1 VGRLVYAGITS
12 LDGCIADTDGRFD
25 WAVPDEE
32 VHAFIND
39 RERAVGTYLFGR
51 RMYEEMAWWE
61 ADDRA
66 RDQVPEMRDFAQAWR
81 SIDKVVY
88 SRTLENVST
97 ARTRIERAFE
107 PDAVRWL
114 KTTAER
120 DLSVGG
126 PELAA
131 HALAAGLVDECHVY
145 VTPVV
150 VGGGKHFF
158 PDGVRL
164 ALDLVEEHRFGSGV
178 VHLGYRVRGGSPASS
193 AH

>member
-1 VGRLVYAGITS
+1 VGKLTYAGITS
-12 LDGCIADTDGRFD
+12 LDGYIADVDGRHD

-51 RMYEEMAWWE
+51 RMYEEMAGWE
-61 ADDRA
+61 GNDPA
-66 RDQVPEMRDFAQAWR
+66 RDQVPVMRDFAQAWR

-88 SRTLENVST
+88 SRTLDDVST
-97 ARTRIERAFE
+97 ARTRLERTFE
-107 PDAVRWL
+107 PDAVRQL
-114 KTTAER
+114 KAAGER
-120 DLSVGG
+120 ALSVGG

-131 HALAAGLVDECHVY
+131 HALAAGLVDECHIY

-150 VGGGKHFF
+150 VGGGKRFF

-164 ALDLVEEHRFGSGV
+164 ALELAEEHRFGSGV
-178 VHLGYRVRGGSPASS
+178 VHLGYRVRT
-193 AH
+193 